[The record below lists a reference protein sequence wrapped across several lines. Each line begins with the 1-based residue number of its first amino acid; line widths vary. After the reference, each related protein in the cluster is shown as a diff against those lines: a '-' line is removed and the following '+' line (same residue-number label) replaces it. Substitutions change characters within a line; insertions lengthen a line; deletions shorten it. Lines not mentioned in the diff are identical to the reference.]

1 MRKGETP
8 HGVTLWENDYKLAI
22 SKTYL

>member
-8 HGVTLWENDYKLAI
+8 HRVTLWKNDYKLAI